1 MKLLVLMQEWRKLLQ
16 KPSVDIV
23 AITISSPLLIG
34 IYKNQKLIKVI
45 KKEGKTSEILPLI
58 FDEILKNFDVKN
70 IVYTKGPGSYMA
82 IKLSFIFFK
91 TLEITKNIKL
101 LGAEGFEF
109 NNNKPIKAV
118 GNTFFVKK
126 EGIISLEKSKRG
138 GEFFLP
144 EKIDINKFNSDVS
157 PLYVLN
163 PV

>member
-1 MKLLVLMQEWRKLLQ
+1 MQ

-34 IYKNQKLIKVI
+34 IYENQKLIKTV
-45 KKEGKTSEILPLI
+45 KKEGKTSEILPLV
-58 FDEILKNFDVKN
+58 FDRILKHYEVKH
-70 IVYTKGPGSYMA
+70 IVYSKGPGSYMA
-82 IKLSFIFFK
+82 IKLSYLFFK
-91 TLEITKNIKL
+91 TLEIAKNIKL

-109 NNNKPIKAV
+109 NNNAPIKAV

-126 EGIISLEKSKRG
+126 NGIISLEKSKTQG
-138 GEFFLP
+138 KFFLP
-144 EKIDINKFNSDVS
+144 EKIDIEKFNSDAS